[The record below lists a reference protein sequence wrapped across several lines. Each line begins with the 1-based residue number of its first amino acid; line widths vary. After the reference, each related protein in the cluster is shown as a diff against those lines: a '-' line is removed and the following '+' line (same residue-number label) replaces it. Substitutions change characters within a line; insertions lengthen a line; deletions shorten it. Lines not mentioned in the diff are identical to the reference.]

1 MSKALIIKGA
11 DFGAN
16 KVTTISFGT
25 VPCEG
30 ISFAS
35 DTITI
40 TDTNPVT
47 VEYTLT
53 PNNTTDP
60 VIWASSD
67 TDVVTVSGGV
77 LTVVG
82 IGTATLTATCGN
94 YTATA
99 TVTASIAYIPSF
111 NFISISKAD
120 NKNFISCSEVM
131 GRLSGWGSGNQKA
144 QHNFVMSGRDDLF
157 PILIPYGTKSV
168 RVNIGSGT
176 GTSFYN
182 SADSAIWWAID
193 TPCGDSNFPNAATY
207 SAGPV
212 KFNPRSETPFITNIP
227 EGANAV
233 AFVFHLNSSAAE
245 GTDPNTLAASLGIT
259 FEFLS
264 TTAS

>member
-11 DFGAN
+11 DFSAN

-35 DTITI
+35 DAITI

-67 TDVVTVSGGV
+67 ANVVTVSGGV
-77 LTVVG
+77 LTIVG

-94 YTATA
+94 FTATA
-99 TVTASIAYIPSF
+99 SVTVAIAYIPNFSF
-111 NFISISKAD
+111 TSISKAS
-120 NKNFISCSEVM
+120 NKNFISCSTAM
-131 GRLSGWGSGNQKA
+131 GRLSGCGSGVQKA
-144 QHNFVMSGRDDLF
+144 QHNFVASSGGDVF
-157 PILIPYGTKSV
+157 PIIIPNGTKSV
-168 RVNIGSGT
+168 RVNIGSGA

-182 SADSAIWWAID
+182 SADSAVWFASD

-207 SAGPV
+207 VAGPTT
-212 KFNPRSETPFITNIP
+212 FNPRSETPFTTNVP

-233 AFVFHLNSSAAE
+233 AFLFHLNSSAAE

-259 FEFLS
+259 FEFLA
-264 TTAS
+264 TTA